1 MKIVNFIKEFASEGE
16 TPLEFF
22 VAVDDSE
29 SASEFG
35 SIVKN
40 IKELTDDVEGNVDVI
55 MFTGYFTS
63 YKFDVPANYMDMS
76 WEEKLTIICNTVAQQ
91 GNYRIDYPTVF
102 YKSVN

>member
-1 MKIVNFIKEFASEGE
+1 MKIINFIEEFAPEGE

-40 IKELTDDVEGNVDVI
+40 IKELTDDVEGNVDVM
-55 MFTGYFTS
+55 MFTG

-76 WEEKLTIICNTVAQQ
+76 WEEKLTIICNAVAQQ
-91 GNYRIDYPTVF
+91 GNYKIDYPTVF